1 MAQLHSIYTE
11 KRECQDCHKCIR
23 ECPVKAIRVQDGYAR
38 VVPELCIVCGN
49 CILACPNKAKQV
61 RDDLRAAKALLASGR
76 RVVVSLAPSFVPQ
89 FPGVR
94 PQQLVRALKQIGFF
108 AVSETALGAQH
119 VSASVLDLMRN
130 EPGRI
135 WISSACPSVV
145 DFIAKYHPECED
157 AISPLLSPL
166 LTHCKLLREHYGSD
180 IGIVFI
186 GPCIAKKKEAER
198 HPELLDVVLTFE
210 DLERWLSEENI
221 QLAQIPATDAD
232 VFAPEQAREGAL
244 YPIEGGIIP
253 GITATGEIGRSQI
266 MAFSGVENVEQALK
280 GLSEWKPEHSIFLEL
295 TACAGSCVNGP
306 KSARKLSV
314 ARRRY
319 EIVRFAQPAAET
331 PRLASMNIV
340 QHYAASPVQQ
350 EQYTETQIRDA
361 LRTVGKYSGED
372 ELNCG
377 GCGYDSCREFACA
390 LIARNAER
398 MMCAT
403 YTRKLAQKK
412 ANALLRKMPSAVV
425 IVNEE
430 LKIIECNANFVRLF
444 SDDIEE
450 AKDPHPTNKDP
461 FVAAQDLEG
470 IALDSVIPFSHLFQ
484 RVLEEGDDIVNHD
497 IRYQRSILNSSIFTI
512 EPHSVLC
519 GIFQDITEPIFQKEQ
534 IITRA
539 REVIQKNL
547 KTVQQIAY
555 LLGENAA
562 DSEIILDSIVRSFT
576 PEDVDNPDPEQGR

>member
-1 MAQLHSIYTE
+1 MAQLHFIYTE

-38 VVPELCIVCGN
+38 IVPELCILCGN
-49 CILACPNKAKQV
+49 CILACPSSAKQV
-61 RDDLRAAKALLASGR
+61 RDDLGAAKALLASGR
-76 RVVVSLAPSFVPQ
+76 KVAVSLAPSFVAQYPV
-89 FPGVR
+89 VR
-94 PQQLVRALKQIGFF
+94 PQQLVRALKQLGFF
-108 AVSETALGAQH
+108 AVSETALGAQQ
-119 VSASVLDLMRN
+119 VSANVLDLMRR

-145 DFIAKYHPECED
+145 DFIGKYHPECQD

-166 LTHCKLLREHYGSD
+166 LTHCKLLRQHYGND
-180 IGIVFI
+180 IAIVFI
-186 GPCIAKKKEAER
+186 GPCIAKKKEAEQ

-210 DLERWLSEENI
+210 DLDRWLAEQNI
-221 QLAQIPATDAD
+221 QLAQIPATQADA
-232 VFAPEQAREGAL
+232 FAPESAHEGAL

-253 GITATGEIGRSQI
+253 GVTATDEISRSQI
-266 MAFSGVENVEQALK
+266 MAFSGVANVEQSLK
-280 GLSEWKPEHSIFLEL
+280 GLKEWKPDHSIFLEL
-295 TACAGSCVNGP
+295 TACAGSCINGP
-306 KSARKLSV
+306 KSARNLSV
-314 ARRRY
+314 ARRRHQV
-319 EIVRFAQPAAET
+319 IQFAQPADDA
-331 PRLASMNIV
+331 PRPPSMDIV
-340 QHYAASPVQQ
+340 QHYAPSPIPQAD
-350 EQYTETQIRDA
+350 YTETQIRDA
-361 LRTVGKYSGED
+361 LRTVGKYSAED

-377 GCGYDSCREFACA
+377 GCGYDSCREFARA

-412 ANALLRKMPSAVV
+412 ANALLQKMPSAVV
-425 IVNEE
+425 IVDDD

-444 SDDIEE
+444 SEDVEH
-450 AKDPHPTNKDP
+450 AKE
-461 FVAAQDLEG
+461 LEG
-470 IALDSVIPFSHLFQ
+470 VALDSVIPFSSLFR
-484 RVLEEGDDIVNHD
+484 RVLDSGEDIVSHD
-497 IRYQRSILNSSIFTI
+497 IRYERSILNSSIFAI
-512 EPHSVLC
+512 EPQSVLC

-562 DSEIILDSIVRSFT
+562 DSEIILNSIVRSFS
-576 PEDVDNPDPEQGR
+576 PEDVDGKGAGPQS

>member
-23 ECPVKAIRVQDGYAR
+23 ECPVKAIRVQEGYAR
-38 VVPELCIVCGN
+38 IVPELCILCGN
-49 CILACPNKAKQV
+49 CILACPSSAKQV
-61 RDDLRAAKALLASGR
+61 RDDLPRAKELLASGR
-76 RVVVSLAPSFVPQ
+76 SVIASVAPSFVAQ

-94 PQQLVRALKQIGFF
+94 SRQLVRALKQLGFF
-108 AVSETALGAQH
+108 AVSETALGAQQ
-119 VSASVLDLMRN
+119 VSANVLSLMRS
-130 EPGRI
+130 EPRRI
-135 WISSACPSVV
+135 WISSACPAVV
-145 DFIAKYHPECED
+145 DFIGKYHPECED

-166 LTHCKLLREHYGSD
+166 LTHCRMLRMHYGND
-180 IGIVFI
+180 IAVVFI
-186 GPCIAKKKEAER
+186 GPCIAKKKEAEQ
-198 HPELLDVVLTFE
+198 HPELLDAVLTFE
-210 DLERWLSEENI
+210 DLERWLKEENI
-221 QLAQIPATDAD
+221 QLASVVEAPGDG
-232 VFAPEQAREGAL
+232 FAPENAREGAL
-244 YPIEGGIIP
+244 YPIEGGVIP
-253 GITATGEIGRSQI
+253 GVTATGDINRSQV
-266 MAFSGVENVEQALK
+266 MSFSGIANVEQALK
-280 GLSEWKPEHSIFLEL
+280 GLTEWKPEHSIFLEL

-306 KSARKLSV
+306 KSARNLSV

-319 EIVRFAQPAAET
+319 EIVQFAQPPAET
-331 PRLASMNIV
+331 PRRAELNIV
-340 QHYAASPVQQ
+340 QHYAPSPVQQ
-350 EQYTETQIRDA
+350 EEYTETQIRDA
-361 LRTVGKYSGED
+361 LRTVGKYSEED

-377 GCGYDSCREFACA
+377 GCGYDSCREFARA

-412 ANALLRKMPSAVV
+412 ANALLKKMPSAVV
-425 IVNEE
+425 IVDEE

-450 AKDPHPTNKDP
+450 AKD
-461 FVAAQDLEG
+461 LEG
-470 IALDSVIPFSHLFQ
+470 IALDSVIPFSHLFR
-484 RVLEEGDDIVNHD
+484 RVLDAGDDIVSHD

-562 DSEIILDSIVRSFT
+562 DSEIILNSIVRSFS
-576 PEDVDNPDPEQGR
+576 PEEVDEHQT